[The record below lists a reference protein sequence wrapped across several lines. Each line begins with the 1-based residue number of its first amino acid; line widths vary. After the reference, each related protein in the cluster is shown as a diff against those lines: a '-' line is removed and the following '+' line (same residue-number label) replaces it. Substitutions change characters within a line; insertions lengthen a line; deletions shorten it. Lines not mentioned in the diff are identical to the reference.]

1 MIKPM
6 EIQPSR
12 LYIYASVILLAITAL
27 GAYSPGYIRILLFLI
42 VLSIIV
48 YQFPF
53 FGIAINLNGSYMFTY
68 IFGLADIESG
78 ILIAMRLIL
87 LISLIR
93 IYHENYLLTKTQNTT
108 NLILVLLGFLTM
120 VFGLAYS
127 DALSYGLLKT
137 LRFLSFNVMLFAIP
151 LYIRWNR
158 ARLIMLLKSITM
170 VGVIGGWVSFIY
182 IIYNGLDLSERITMV
197 EHVNVIW
204 ISRSIGLSVI
214 AIMGLWIL
222 QKQKDQILLFFLI
235 SIPGLMST
243 MLLSGSRGPII
254 ALFISLI
261 FIAIF
266 KQKRKKTT
274 IISILLGVFA
284 MIALGGVIALSS
296 ASSIRLLTDPT
307 NLESDISALH
317 RVLAWLKSV
326 ELIRGSPILGI
337 GTGSFIKI
345 GNALFTW
352 LPKNIWGYPHNIFLE
367 LTVEHGLIGLII
379 FTIPF
384 IRIVFLDSGINQKE
398 EFHDQAILIGFF
410 LFALINAQLGG
421 DVTRNEG
428 VWYSI
433 GFLAAINYAV
443 KQPVYY
449 LQTAAHTDS
458 SPGSSAMKDLSQ

>member
-1 MIKPM
+1 VAI
-6 EIQPSR
+6 IT
-12 LYIYASVILLAITAL
+12 LAAF
-27 GAYSPGYIRILLFLI
+27 SPGYIRILLFLI
-42 VLSIIV
+42 MLSIIV
-48 YQFPF
+48 YQHPF
-53 FGIAINLNGSYMFTY
+53 FGIAINLNGSYLFTY
-68 IFGLADIESG
+68 IFGLVDVENG
-78 ILIAMRLIL
+78 VLISMRLIL

-93 IYHENYLLTKTQNTT
+93 IYHDHYLLTKTENNT
-108 NLILVLLGFLTM
+108 NLILVFMGVLVM
-120 VFGLAYS
+120 IFGLTYS
-127 DALSYGLLKT
+127 NAVPYGVLKT
-137 LRFLSFNVMLFAIP
+137 LRFLSFNVILFAIP
-151 LYIRWNR
+151 LYIRWNQ
-158 ARLIMLLKSITM
+158 ARLVTLLKSIPM
-170 VGVIGGWVSFIY
+170 VGAFGGWVSLIY
-182 IIYNGLDLSERITMV
+182 ILYNGLDLSERITIV
-197 EHVNVIW
+197 EHVNVVW
-204 ISRSIGLSVI
+204 MSRSIGLSI
-214 AIMGLWIL
+214 LAIMGLWII
-222 QKQKDQILLFFLI
+222 QKQKDQIMLFFII
-235 SIPGLMST
+235 SIPGLITT

-254 ALFISLI
+254 ALFISLL

-274 IISILLGVFA
+274 IVAILMSLLAIIIIVGSIA
-284 MIALGGVIALSS
+284 ITS

-326 ELIRGSPILGI
+326 ELIRDSPIFGI

-379 FTIPF
+379 FVIPF

-398 EFHDQAILIGFF
+398 QFHDQAILIGFF

-428 VWYSI
+428 VWYSV
-433 GFLAAINYAV
+433 GFLAAINYAL

-449 LQTAAHTDS
+449 FQTESQTDGNS
-458 SPGSSAMKDLSQ
+458 ESSAMKELN